1 MADDVELI
9 IQVPRGSAVDH
20 QLRDDPPQA
29 VASGRVVV
37 ERRPVDAEGRILPP
51 EAGDVVLSVLSPEA
65 LSREPEQV
73 TRAIKAAAADG
84 EPLVVLVE
92 VAEEL
97 RDDELTAVLTAAD
110 RTHRIVLL
118 RILGST

>member
-9 IQVPRGSAVDH
+9 IQVPRGSAVEH
-20 QLRDDPPQA
+20 QLRDDPPRD
-29 VASGRVVV
+29 VASGRVMV
-37 ERRPVDAEGRILPP
+37 ERLPADAGGRILPP
-51 EAGDVVLSVLSPEA
+51 EAGEVVLSVLSPEA
-65 LSREPEQV
+65 LREPERI
-73 TRAIKAAAADG
+73 TRVIKAAATDG

-97 RDDELTAVLTAAD
+97 RDDELTAVLAAAD